1 MDHNG
6 MGGVLD
12 SLGDRLAS
20 PGWFTIGIL
29 ELFHA
34 AAKYQPPLASEGTL
48 LMHAVDIIPGVMTAY
63 MGYLHLNERRAGRRE
78 RAANDATTQRMKIEN
93 ERFQMENQ
101 RLVLENERINLE
113 VKRLEIEL
121 KLKERTEDGNQ
132 CSDSER
138 D

>member
-34 AAKYQPPLASEGTL
+34 AAKYQPPLAMGDTL

-78 RAANDATTQRMKIEN
+78 RAANDATTQRMKMEN

-101 RLVLENERINLE
+101 RLVLENDRINLE

-121 KLKERTEDGNQ
+121 KLREKEGNHDGAT
-132 CSDSER
+132 
-138 D
+138 